1 MLWPQAS
8 APTRADYA
16 IRRERVA
23 RRLREAAQKRVTLLI
38 AQEGFGKS
46 TALAHFLEECAAP
59 SVHYRAAPGT
69 ASLAAFLRGFADASI
84 AVVPGM
90 RQSFPI
96 AYERAMRAESPAG
109 IFVPWFVEHTAG
121 SKLIVAL
128 DDLHCAPGEEITR
141 FLIQAIESAGEG
153 LSWILADRARRFVVP
168 RWLATGISDM
178 PIDETELT
186 FVPQD
191 IAELASVLGCTTA
204 PGDFLKLQAATA
216 GRASSVRLALASPQR
231 RPATRFEDLAPCDEL
246 GRRLLLNLLNPTFF
260 IRASVLDEVD
270 LAMLRRGG
278 WQDASLD
285 LNVLQRAGLLEPI
298 VDERYR
304 WESGFHEIVLREL
317 RNRGD
322 ATVCDAMLAAAEAF
336 ERSERYAEALKYYAD
351 VDDREAVLRILKRH
365 GLGLLDNGNTEVV
378 RSCMERFVGADPRG
392 AALTGVAAA
401 LESQIGHYDTADAWY
416 RQAVASAGNLEV
428 KIALVYR
435 WSLGLLRRGKSEC
448 VELLERYAEVPS
460 RLQAALHATLA
471 AAYTM
476 MDKLDDARRW
486 AWRARETIDGSAVG
500 GIDRARTLHQIA
512 YVSLRC
518 GEYADAKRFANEVV
532 VIALHEG
539 NYDLA
544 GRAYSVL
551 YELAGCIECDPTEA
565 RRYIDLVADNATK
578 SGDVKARTWTLL
590 AALDIEAERG
600 NVVAMRELEEA
611 LNRLDVIQNPEGTH
625 DVLLPVEALRSAWRC
640 DFARAHRLVA
650 ENAEAQPTA
659 DRRALGFAEVALY
672 AAAAGLHE
680 EARAAIDS
688 ADWSLMNAS
697 ETRQAFQAQAY
708 LVLASALSLGI
719 ENASSRLKKLSD
731 GKLALPNSVDALVR
745 AVQSIVDAW
754 SGSENHGEI
763 LNALESL
770 ERAHLG
776 GIARLFEALPSPQ
789 PQSKVFVK
797 YSEDGTLDSLA

>member
-8 APTRADYA
+8 APTREDYA
-16 IRRERVA
+16 IRRERIT
-23 RRLREAAQKRVTLLI
+23 RRLREAAQRRVALLL
-38 AQEGFGKS
+38 APEGFGKS
-46 TALAHFLEECAAP
+46 TALTHFLEDGSTP

-69 ASLAAFLRGFADASI
+69 ASLAAFLRGLAEASTAI
-84 AVVPGM
+84 VPGM

-96 AYERAMRAESPAG
+96 AHERAMRAESPASV
-109 IFVPWFVEHTAG
+109 FVPWLIEHTAG
-121 SKLIVAL
+121 RSLIVAL
-128 DDLHCAPGEEITR
+128 DDLHYVSGEEVTR
-141 FLIQAIESAGEG
+141 FLIQSIEAAGG
-153 LSWILADRARRFVVP
+153 GIAWILADRGKRFVVP
-168 RWLATGISDM
+168 RWLATGISDL

-191 IAELASVLGCTTA
+191 IADLARSLGCAAA

-216 GRASSVRLALASPQR
+216 GRASAVRLALAAPQR
-231 RPATRFEDLAPCDEL
+231 RASTSFDDLALCDEL
-246 GRRLLLNLLNPTFF
+246 GRRLLLNLLNPSFF
-260 IRASVLDEVD
+260 IRAAVFDEVD
-270 LAMLRRGG
+270 LAMLQRAG

-298 VDERYR
+298 ADDRYR

-322 ATVCDAMLAAAEAF
+322 AAVCDAMLA
-336 ERSERYAEALKYYAD
+336 D
-351 VDDREAVLRILKRH
+351 VDDRDAALRILKRH
-365 GLGLLDNGNTEVV
+365 GLTLLDTGNSDVV
-378 RSCMERFVGADPRG
+378 RACMERFVGADPRG
-392 AALTGVAAA
+392 AALTGISAA
-401 LESQIGHYDTADAWY
+401 LEAQIGHYDTADAWY
-416 RQAVASAGNLEV
+416 RQAVASAGNIEV

-448 VELLERYAEVPS
+448 VELLERYAEIS
-460 RLQAALHATLA
+460 SSLKGALHATLA

-476 MDKLDDARRW
+476 MDRLDDARRW
-486 AWRARETIDGSAVG
+486 AWRARETIDESSVG

-512 YVSLRC
+512 YVALRC

-600 NVVAMRELEEA
+600 NVLAMRELEEA
-611 LNRLDVIQNPEGTH
+611 LNRLDVVQNPEGTH
-625 DVLLPVEALRSAWRC
+625 DVLLPVEALRSAWHA

-650 ENAEAQPTA
+650 ENAEAQPTP
-659 DRRALGFAEVALY
+659 DRRGLGFAEVALY
-672 AAAAGLHE
+672 AGLLE
-680 EARAAIDS
+680 ESRTAIDS
-688 ADWSLMNAS
+688 ADWALMNAS
-697 ETRQAFQAQAY
+697 ETRQTFQAQAY
-708 LVLASALSLGI
+708 LALAAALSLGI
-719 ENASSRLKKLSD
+719 ETARLRLKKFHERQ
-731 GKLALPNSVDALVR
+731 LALPNSVDALMR
-745 AVQSIVDAW
+745 AAQSIVDAW
-754 SGSENHGEI
+754 DGNDNHAEV
-763 LNALESL
+763 LAALQALEA
-770 ERAHLG
+770 AHLG

-789 PQSKVFVK
+789 SPSKVFVK
-797 YSEDGTLDSLA
+797 

>member
-8 APTRADYA
+8 APSRADYA
-16 IRRERVA
+16 IRRERVT
-23 RRLREAAQKRVTLLI
+23 RRLREATQRRAALLV
-38 AQEGFGKS
+38 APEGFGKS
-46 TALAHFLEECAAP
+46 TALAHFLEAVTTP

-69 ASLAAFLRGFADASI
+69 ISLAAFLRGLADAAV

-96 AYERAMRAESPAG
+96 AYERAMRAESSASV
-109 IFVPWFVEHTAG
+109 FVPWLVEHTAG
-121 SKLIVAL
+121 RRLIIAL
-128 DDLHCAPGEEITR
+128 DDLHCAPSEEVTR
-141 FLIQAIESAGEG
+141 FLTQAIEAAGQG
-153 LSWILADRARRFVVP
+153 VSWIIADRGKRFVMP

-186 FVPQD
+186 FIPQD
-191 IAELASVLGCTTA
+191 IADLASSLECPAA

-216 GRASSVRLALASPQR
+216 GRASFVRLALASPQR
-231 RPATRFEDLAPCDEL
+231 RLSARFDDLALCDEL
-246 GRRLLLNLLNPTFF
+246 GRRLLLNLLNPSFF
-260 IRASVLDEVD
+260 IRASVFDEVD
-270 LAMLRRGG
+270 LAMLRRAG

-298 VDERYR
+298 ADERLR

-322 ATVCDAMLAAAEAF
+322 AAVCDAMLAAAEAF
-336 ERSERYAEALKYYAD
+336 ERSERYADALRYYAD

-365 GLGLLDNGNTEVV
+365 GLGLLDNGNVDIV
-378 RSCMERFVGADPRG
+378 RSSMERFVGSEPRG
-392 AALTGVAAA
+392 AALTGISAA

-416 RQAVASAGNLEV
+416 RQAVASAGNIEV

-460 RLQAALHATLA
+460 RLKGALHATLA

-476 MDKLDDARRW
+476 MDRLDDARRW
-486 AWRARETIDGSAVG
+486 AWRARETIEESSVG

-518 GEYADAKRFANEVV
+518 GDYADAKRFANEVV

-551 YELAGCIECDPTEA
+551 YELAGCIECDPVEA
-565 RRYIDLVADNATK
+565 RRYVDLVADNATK
-578 SGDVKARTWTLL
+578 SGDIKARTWTLL

-600 NVVAMRELEEA
+600 NVVAMRDLEEA
-611 LNRLDVIQNPEGTH
+611 LNRLDVVQNPEGTH
-625 DVLLPVEALRSAWRC
+625 DVLLPVEALRSAWC
-640 DFARAHRLVA
+640 GDFARAHRLVA
-650 ENAEAQPTA
+650 ENAEAQPTP

-680 EARAAIDS
+680 DARAAIDS

-697 ETRQAFQAQAY
+697 ETRQTFQAQAY
-708 LVLASALSLGI
+708 LILASALSLGM
-719 ENASSRLKKLSD
+719 ESARLRLKKFD
-731 GKLALPNSVDALVR
+731 DRQLALPNSVDALMR
-745 AVQSIVDAW
+745 AVQSIVEAW
-754 SGSENHGEI
+754 DGSDNHGDV
-763 LNALESL
+763 LNALRAL
-770 ERAHLG
+770 EIAHLG
-776 GIARLFEALPSPQ
+776 GIARLFEALPSP
-789 PQSKVFVK
+789 PGKVFVK
-797 YSEDGTLDSLA
+797 